1 VGDPDQIE
9 QALRNLVINAA
20 QAMEGEPECR
30 LDLEIRVS
38 EDGASVQ
45 VLVEDTGCGVAH
57 EDLELIFQPFY
68 TTKSEGQGTGLGLP
82 IVKTIL
88 DRHGGG
94 ISIDS
99 AVGEGT
105 TFPSRFPPSQSVEEI
120 FPPSRPEQTKV
131 LTVGR

>member
-45 VLVEDTGCGVAH
+45 VLVEDTGCGVAQ

-105 TFPSRFPPSQSVEEI
+105 TFTLSFP
-120 FPPSRPEQTKV
+120 
-131 LTVGR
+131 TVSKR